1 MPPTHRRIEIEDT
14 VAWSG
19 KALAS
24 QIQEEVVLMNLE
36 RGYYY
41 SLDDIGSDIW
51 HSLEQPVSVASLCQ
65 SLAAKYNAEAAT
77 VTADVLTLLNK
88 LLEHDLIAIMGG

>member
-14 VAWSG
+14 VTWSG

-24 QIQEEVVLMNLE
+24 QIREEVVLMNLE

-41 SLDDIGSDIW
+41 SLDDIGSEIW
-51 HSLEQPVSVASLCQ
+51 RSLEQPVSVASLCQ
-65 SLAAKYNAEAAT
+65 SLAAKYHAELST
-77 VTADVLTLLNK
+77 VTTDVLVLLNK
-88 LLEHDLIAIMGG
+88 LLEHDLISVVEG

>member
-1 MPPTHRRIEIEDT
+1 MPPAHQGIEIEDT
-14 VAWSG
+14 VTWNG

-24 QIQEEVVLMNLE
+24 EIGGEVVLMNLE

-41 SLDDIGSDIW
+41 SLDDIGSEIW
-51 HSLEQPVSVASLCQ
+51 RSLEHPVSVASLCQ
-65 SLAAKYNAEAAT
+65 SLAAKYHAELST

-88 LLEHDLIAIMGG
+88 LLEHDLISVVGG

>member
-1 MPPTHRRIEIEDT
+1 MPPAHHRIEIEDT

-24 QIQEEVVLMNLE
+24 QISEEVVLMNLE

-41 SLDDIGSDIW
+41 SLDDIGSEIW
-51 HSLEQPVSVASLCQ
+51 RRLEQPVSVATLCQ
-65 SLAAKYNAEAAT
+65 SLTAKYHAEAAT

-88 LLEHDLIAIMGG
+88 LLEHDLISVVEG